1 MKKIYCMSK
10 SCRKI
15 TPRTRYSCSQIE
27 IILKKKLKVFR
38 LKAAILGLLF
48 VNLMMF
54 NCSLLSKTCLNVY
67 RPTYRK
73 LSLPGTSCNTVPD
86 QAKHCPV
93 VPSGAQC
100 CPAVPRSAKHCQTM
114 NVWVKHWM
122 SEVPFKTSNEC
133 LK

>member
-1 MKKIYCMSK
+1 MNYLPTYLKVSKMCESCENIVKKS
-10 SCRKI
+10 
-15 TPRTRYSCSQIE
+15 
-27 IILKKKLKVFR
+27 LKVFR
-38 LKAAILGLLF
+38 LKAAILGQKF
-48 VNLMMF
+48 VNLVMF
-54 NCSLLSKTCLNVY
+54 NSSLLSKTCLNVY

-114 NVWVKHWM
+114 NV
-122 SEVPFKTSNEC
+122 
-133 LK
+133 